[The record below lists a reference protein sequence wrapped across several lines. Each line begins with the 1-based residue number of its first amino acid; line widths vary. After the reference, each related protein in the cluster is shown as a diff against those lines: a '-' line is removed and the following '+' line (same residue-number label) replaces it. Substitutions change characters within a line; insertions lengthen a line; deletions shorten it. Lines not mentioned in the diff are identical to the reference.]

1 MWSENI
7 HRLTRKRD
15 HDIYWQSILVFFVA
29 DKILIQ
35 LPGNSKSP
43 LLSLYIIQSWLVSC
57 CDQYLDTIS
66 SQSGRVS
73 RTDDYHYHRKKS
85 WWAVMCPPPPA
96 PAGWS
101 RGDFVARRIRTP
113 GEARQ
118 RVPCDSGQAR
128 IAVELGRGSKGD
140 RRRNRSAVVLRRM
153 SE

>member
-1 MWSENI
+1 MTNI
-7 HRLTRKRD
+7 
-15 HDIYWQSILVFFVA
+15 SIPSLRNLDVFQELMIIITIERNP
-29 DKILIQ
+29 DE
-35 LPGNSKSP
+35 
-43 LLSLYIIQSWLVSC
+43 LLC
-57 CDQYLDTIS
+57 
-66 SQSGRVS
+66 
-73 RTDDYHYHRKKS
+73 
-85 WWAVMCPPPPA
+85 APPPPA

-101 RGDFVARRIRTP
+101 RGDFVARRIGTP